1 MQEYNKT
8 YNYFSGLTD
17 GSISDYQKASQLG
30 ERPTWKLGQ
39 NAHAR
44 AGSTRGT
51 ARRFDDPLEI
61 LGQTQR
67 KPAEQVLGRSDAV
80 QVQILVTQEEMNQ
93 LLERLRE
100 EFRGTGLR
108 YWASALAAEGE
119 IE

>member
-1 MQEYNKT
+1 MSSAIPKLCLTLLAAPSVEEKLLDVLLDAVGEEVFT
-8 YNYFSGLTD
+8 SVPTFS
-17 GSISDYQKASQLG
+17 
-30 ERPTWKLGQ
+30 
-39 NAHAR
+39 H
-44 AGSTRGT
+44 GT
-51 ARRFDDPLEI
+51 SHGRLSNV
-61 LGQTQR
+61 
-67 KPAEQVLGRSDAV
+67 EQVLGRSAAV